1 MTDSLS
7 HLDLANSNKQTKL
20 PDSFNKSNIT
30 YDGYISNIRSR
41 NITTSNNGWN
51 NTKTKTVKGWIDE
64 NKIYSWLL
72 NEESKRYEKYDDR
85 LTVPLM
91 VLSASTGISSIGS
104 LALDEEG
111 IRTVSL
117 IAGVIIILVNI
128 VSMIVHRYEFGKKAQ
143 LLSLTSKK
151 YSTMIN
157 DFKLILSED
166 IEERIN
172 GTIYLREKNKE
183 RNDLYEN
190 TPSISKSTW
199 NKLAENIKNGNLLEI
214 ATSELLNDIVNKS
227 IQIYTEIESETEEE
241 RIHITPITPVV
252 DTITGDDESLHDI
265 SITIDEDKTPK
276 KEKKHKKPHKVKK
289 ESADDIKIRQEI
301 MGNLIKAGGLI
312 A

>member
-1 MTDSLS
+1 MTDKLG
-7 HLDLANSNKQTKL
+7 HLDLAKPNL
-20 PDSFNKSNIT
+20 PDVLKKTEVT

-41 NITTSNNGWN
+41 RMTTSNNGWN
-51 NTKTKTVKGWIDE
+51 DTKTKTVKGWIDE

-72 NEESKRYEKYDDR
+72 NEESKRYEKFDDR

-91 VLSASTGISSIGS
+91 ILSASTGISSIGA

-117 IAGVIIILVNI
+117 IAGIIIILVNI

-166 IEERIN
+166 TEERIN

-227 IQIYTEIESETEEE
+227 IQSYTTEIESETEEE
-241 RIHITPITPVV
+241 PVQLTPIIPVV
-252 DTITGDDESLHDI
+252 DTGDDESLHDI
-265 SITIDEDKTPK
+265 SITIEEDKTPK
-276 KEKKHKKPHKVKK
+276 KERKYKKPLKAKQ
-289 ESADDIKIRQEI
+289 ESLHNQKIKQEI
-301 MGNLIKAGGLI
+301 MGNLIKAGGI
-312 A
+312 VAGI